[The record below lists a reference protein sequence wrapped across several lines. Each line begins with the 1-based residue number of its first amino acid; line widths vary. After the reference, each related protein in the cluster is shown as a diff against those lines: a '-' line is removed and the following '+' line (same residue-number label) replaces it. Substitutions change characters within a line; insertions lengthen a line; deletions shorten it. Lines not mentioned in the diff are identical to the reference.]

1 MPRSVTDLCFFKM
14 TVNAVQYRVTVGIF
28 NNRKLIINLRFEL
41 RSCSK
46 LSNLPNFDPNYISLL
61 FYIFSKGY
69 DLKISTKLHISI
81 FLLFNILLGVLV
93 WLYSCLIIL
102 SGDVEVNPGP
112 KNSVSECLSI
122 CHWYNLI
129 RSDHPSNTKRGGVC
143 LYYKNYLRLRALN
156 ISYLKECLNFELKIG
171 DKSCTFIALYRS
183 PSQSQGN
190 FETFS
195 DNFEMT
201 LETLAQKGSFLTT
214 IIGDFNAKPCNWY
227 SHDKTS
233 FEGSIIESITSQFG
247 LYQSI
252 NEPTHLL
259 QSSSPRID
267 LIFTSQPNLV
277 VESGVH
283 PSLHPNCHHQIIFA
297 KFNLKIYYPP
307 PYLREV
313 WHYKEANADLI
324 KRAINNFNWEKAFSN
339 TNINEKV
346 SLFNK
351 TILNILNNYIPHE
364 TIICD
369 DKDPPWVNSRIKSLI
384 ENKHKIHKNYQGHKS
399 NS

>member
-1 MPRSVTDLCFFKM
+1 M
-14 TVNAVQYRVTVGIF
+14 
-28 NNRKLIINLRFEL
+28 
-41 RSCSK
+41 
-46 LSNLPNFDPNYISLL
+46 
-61 FYIFSKGY
+61 
-69 DLKISTKLHISI
+69 
-81 FLLFNILLGVLV
+81 FNILLGMLA
-93 WLYSCLIIL
+93 WLCSCLIIL
-102 SGDVEVNPGP
+102 SGNVEVNPGP
-112 KNSVSECLSI
+112 KNSISECLSI
-122 CHWYNLI
+122 YHWNLNSILTHNYFKLFLLKAHMSVHKFDIICLSETYLDSTVPLDDENLVISGYNLI

-143 LYYKNYLRLRALN
+143 LYYKNYLPLRVLN

-171 DKSCTFIALYRS
+171 DKSCNFIALYRS
-183 PSQSQGN
+183 PSQSQDD

-214 IIGDFNAKPCNWY
+214 IIGDFNAKSFNWY
-227 SHDKTS
+227 SHDKTN
-233 FEGSIIESITSQFG
+233 FEGSNIESTTSQSG
-247 LYQSI
+247 LHQLI

-259 QSSSPRID
+259 QNSSSCID
-267 LIFTSQPNLV
+267 LIFTSQPNIV

-313 WHYKEANADLI
+313 WHYKEANADFI
-324 KRAINNFNWEKAFSN
+324 KRAISNFNWEKAFCD
-339 TNINEKV
+339 TNINKKV

-351 TILNILNNYIPHE
+351 AILNILNYIPHE

-369 DKDPPWVNSRIKSLI
+369 DKDPPWFNSRIKSLI
-384 ENKHKIHKNYQGHKS
+384 ENKNQIRKNYQRFKS
-399 NS
+399 NIQLLSKLNLLQEQLYLLIN